1 MGIQHITRTTDNGEI
16 TGYQVQGKVAQL
28 QYWFVKRGIIAPDL
42 DYDRVAFIDSLY
54 VDPDS
59 RGNGE
64 GNELMNAFIDADDDS
79 DCIILECDTGEDNA
93 FNLKEW
99 YEGFGFEVLIDSEYP
114 IMILS

>member
-1 MGIQHITRTTDNGEI
+1 M
-16 TGYQVQGKVAQL
+16 

-64 GNELMNAFIDADDDS
+64 GNELMNAFIDAADDS
-79 DCIILECDTGEDNA
+79 DCIILECDTEKITPLI
-93 FNLKEW
+93 LKN
-99 YEGFGFEVLIDSEYP
+99 GTKGSDSRY
-114 IMILS
+114 